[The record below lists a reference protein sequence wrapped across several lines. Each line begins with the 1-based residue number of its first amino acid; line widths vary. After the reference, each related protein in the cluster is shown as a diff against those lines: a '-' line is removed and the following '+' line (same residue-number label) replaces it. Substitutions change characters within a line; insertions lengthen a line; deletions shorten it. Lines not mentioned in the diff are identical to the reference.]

1 MVVCYDEL
9 VPLEAQAKMAT
20 AAAANEEGEWKE
32 ARRDIL
38 AAVRAV
44 AMAGGGEDG
53 ACPEG
58 PAAEH
63 YR

>member
-1 MVVCYDEL
+1 
-9 VPLEAQAKMAT
+9 MAT
-20 AAAANEEGEWKE
+20 AAATDAAHEVGEWKE
-32 ARRDIL
+32 ARRDVL